1 MKHLFSNFPAFV
13 SIAACIY
20 TAVIATGMVER
31 AAFIALGCVV
41 FADMDA
47 RRRDKNLQERMDRM
61 QDEINALYR
70 EVRG

>member
-1 MKHLFSNFPAFV
+1 MAS
-13 SIAACIY
+13 
-20 TAVIATGMVER
+20 GMAER

-47 RRRDKNLQERMDRM
+47 RRRDKKLQERMERM

-70 EVRG
+70 EMRG